1 MSGRYRAES
10 VLFLLLLLIIII
22 IIIIIF
28 FFFFFFFFPRMLW
41 SDQRDT
47 HGRPGHRFF
56 LALRG
61 RLLSEPPSMPYSE
74 DVPAGKIGELHF
86 CDRLAGL
93 LCGGLA
99 FTVCREGY
107 GLLAWVLLM
116 LMAGVGCFGG
126 GGGCAPKEAE
136 WGGAS
141 VDWRKR

>member
-1 MSGRYRAES
+1 
-10 VLFLLLLLIIII
+10 
-22 IIIIIF
+22 
-28 FFFFFFFFPRMLW
+28 
-41 SDQRDT
+41 
-47 HGRPGHRFF
+47 
-56 LALRG
+56 
-61 RLLSEPPSMPYSE
+61 MPYSE
-74 DVPAGKIGELHF
+74 DVPAGEIGELHS

-116 LMAGVGCFGG
+116 LMAGGAVSEEGRKEGRKEG
-126 GGGCAPKEAE
+126 SCAPKEAE

>member
-1 MSGRYRAES
+1 
-10 VLFLLLLLIIII
+10 
-22 IIIIIF
+22 
-28 FFFFFFFFPRMLW
+28 
-41 SDQRDT
+41 
-47 HGRPGHRFF
+47 
-56 LALRG
+56 
-61 RLLSEPPSMPYSE
+61 MPYSE
-74 DVPAGKIGELHF
+74 DVPAGEIGELHS

-116 LMAGVGCFGG
+116 LMAGGAVSEEGRKEGS
-126 GGGCAPKEAE
+126 CAPKEAE